1 MQRPGVTIAVTSKP
15 RPTWGPVGPGRNLD
29 EALLHDMLSA
39 RAFYAAIGPNGKSVP
54 IWRPLELFSKSSNLA
69 QLSALESALQLACCA
84 SREKQ
89 SLPKG
94 SSSIGMGYSV
104 LLRSAKIMSALA
116 LAIGAVGTA
125 SVSLASAAAVPGDS
139 MSLTTSVMLQNVA
152 TGKCLTATNAGTGFA
167 EVLVQD

>member
-1 MQRPGVTIAVTSKP
+1 
-15 RPTWGPVGPGRNLD
+15 
-29 EALLHDMLSA
+29 
-39 RAFYAAIGPNGKSVP
+39 
-54 IWRPLELFSKSSNLA
+54 
-69 QLSALESALQLACCA
+69 
-84 SREKQ
+84 
-89 SLPKG
+89 
-94 SSSIGMGYSV
+94 MGYSV